1 MSHRLQSDI
10 FTVENCRGVALL
22 ASSKIAHQSK
32 QSAASWAKK
41 LSPILKWIYG
51 RNSLD
56 SIHPALSTEQ
66 LPEKT
71 KWELEN
77 G

>member
-41 LSPILKWIYG
+41 LSPILK
-51 RNSLD
+51 
-56 SIHPALSTEQ
+56 
-66 LPEKT
+66 
-71 KWELEN
+71 
-77 G
+77 